1 MMERIMTQA
10 GFRLGELMAF
20 ARKLIDVGCPA
31 IPQAF
36 PDRWRALLRR

>member
-1 MMERIMTQA
+1 MTQA

-20 ARKLIDVGCPA
+20 ARKPIDVGCPA
-31 IPQAF
+31 IPQQIGLAF